1 MKNRNSIV
9 GFDRL
14 VWMYAPS
21 GTWQTV
27 PARSSNRDRKRRS
40 EVCRSRLMNRAQ
52 NDVASGIAY
61 LVLAGSLVAA
71 LIEFFAALPSIS

>member
-1 MKNRNSIV
+1 
-9 GFDRL
+9 
-14 VWMYAPS
+14 
-21 GTWQTV
+21 
-27 PARSSNRDRKRRS
+27 
-40 EVCRSRLMNRAQ
+40 MNRAQ